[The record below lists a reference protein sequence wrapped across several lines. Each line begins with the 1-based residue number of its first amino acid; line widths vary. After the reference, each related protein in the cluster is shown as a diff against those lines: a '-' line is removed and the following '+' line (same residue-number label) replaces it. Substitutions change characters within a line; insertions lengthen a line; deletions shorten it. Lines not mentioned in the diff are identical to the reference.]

1 MVFLE
6 DAEVLKNVRV
16 ADGIHELA
24 CRAPQ
29 IAGEGKPGQFVHM
42 TVSPHRSTI
51 SSPLLRR
58 PFSFYGVNAEAGTV
72 SILYRIQGLGT
83 SLLAE
88 ARPGEH
94 LSMLGPLGTGFTLPS
109 AESPVFPVESTV
121 PPMKSCASPVENA
134 ASPQEKAFSKV
145 EKGVFPAKSTVLLVG
160 GGMGIA
166 PLVYLADSLVDMGCQ
181 VEVFYGAETCGELV
195 ALERLEQIGANCDV
209 ATVDGSA
216 GYKGPVT
223 DLFPFLP
230 PKNAPDMIYSCG
242 PLEMMAHVARFAKER
257 GIPGE
262 VSLES
267 HMACGVGACLG
278 CAVRLKSTDEGYAKV
293 CSDGP
298 VFSIDRLEFEA
309 GEGERNES

>member
-121 PPMKSCASPVENA
+121 SPMKSCASPIQGSLA
-134 ASPQEKAFSKV
+134 QEKAFSKV
-145 EKGVFPAKSTVLLVG
+145 EKGVLPAKALYCWLAEGWGSLRLYTLRTALL
-160 GGMGIA
+160 IW
-166 PLVYLADSLVDMGCQ
+166 D
-181 VEVFYGAETCGELV
+181 
-195 ALERLEQIGANCDV
+195 
-209 ATVDGSA
+209 
-216 GYKGPVT
+216 
-223 DLFPFLP
+223 
-230 PKNAPDMIYSCG
+230 
-242 PLEMMAHVARFAKER
+242 AR
-257 GIPGE
+257 
-262 VSLES
+262 
-267 HMACGVGACLG
+267 
-278 CAVRLKSTDEGYAKV
+278 
-293 CSDGP
+293 
-298 VFSIDRLEFEA
+298 
-309 GEGERNES
+309 

>member
-72 SILYRIQGLGT
+72 SILYRIRGLGT

-145 EKGVFPAKSTVLLVG
+145 EKGVLPAKSTVLLVG

-166 PLVYLADSLVDMGCQ
+166 PLVYLADS
-181 VEVFYGAETCGELV
+181 
-195 ALERLEQIGANCDV
+195 
-209 ATVDGSA
+209 
-216 GYKGPVT
+216 
-223 DLFPFLP
+223 
-230 PKNAPDMIYSCG
+230 
-242 PLEMMAHVARFAKER
+242 
-257 GIPGE
+257 
-262 VSLES
+262 
-267 HMACGVGACLG
+267 
-278 CAVRLKSTDEGYAKV
+278 KV

>member
-94 LSMLGPLGTGFTLPS
+94 LSMLGPLGTGFTLRC
-109 AESPVFPVESTV
+109 V
-121 PPMKSCASPVENA
+121 
-134 ASPQEKAFSKV
+134 
-145 EKGVFPAKSTVLLVG
+145 
-160 GGMGIA
+160 
-166 PLVYLADSLVDMGCQ
+166 
-181 VEVFYGAETCGELV
+181 
-195 ALERLEQIGANCDV
+195 
-209 ATVDGSA
+209 
-216 GYKGPVT
+216 
-223 DLFPFLP
+223 
-230 PKNAPDMIYSCG
+230 
-242 PLEMMAHVARFAKER
+242 
-257 GIPGE
+257 
-262 VSLES
+262 
-267 HMACGVGACLG
+267 
-278 CAVRLKSTDEGYAKV
+278 
-293 CSDGP
+293 
-298 VFSIDRLEFEA
+298 
-309 GEGERNES
+309 